1 MNLRDKDGCR
11 DDNAV
16 EGESHDVRD
25 NLTHQKEVVDD
36 MKFLPDRHF
45 LRTQTNMNIRAS
57 NIAKPVA
64 LIL

>member
-36 MKFLPDRHF
+36 IDSLPKRHS
-45 LRTQTNMNIRAS
+45 LHQYQ
-57 NIAKPVA
+57 
-64 LIL
+64 